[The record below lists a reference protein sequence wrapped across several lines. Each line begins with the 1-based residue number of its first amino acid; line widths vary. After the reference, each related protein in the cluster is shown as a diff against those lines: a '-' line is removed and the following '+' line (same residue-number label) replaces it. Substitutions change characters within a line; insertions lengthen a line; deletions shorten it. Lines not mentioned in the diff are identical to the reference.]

1 MVIMRNLLIVLMLVS
16 PVTWACNV
24 DHKSMSTTE
33 AVPHYASDVVEGI
46 VYQVR
51 QIVNPKPTITYTQP
65 AIRRP
70 VTVPRQTAIRR

>member
-16 PVTWACNV
+16 PVSWACNV
-24 DHKSMSTTE
+24 DHSKLSTTE

-46 VYQVR
+46 VYQIR
-51 QIVNPKPTITYTQP
+51 QVVNPKPVVTYP
-65 AIRRP
+65 AVRRP

>member
-1 MVIMRNLLIVLMLVS
+1 MKRTLAIVLALIS
-16 PVTWACNV
+16 PSIWACEIN
-24 DHKSMSTTE
+24 HKDLSATE

-51 QIVNPKPTITYTQP
+51 QVVNPKPTITYTQP